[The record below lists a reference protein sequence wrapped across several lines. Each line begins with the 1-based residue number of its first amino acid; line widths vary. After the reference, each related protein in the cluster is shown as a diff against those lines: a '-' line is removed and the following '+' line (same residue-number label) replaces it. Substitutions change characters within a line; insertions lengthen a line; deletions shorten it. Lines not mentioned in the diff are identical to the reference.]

1 VKKLATSVFQFEEMK
16 DAMLKF
22 CDPDSVVVTSK
33 PKNHNKVETC
43 FDEIYTQWDK
53 LQKSKTLPKAVV
65 DSLSFLKLPMVRP
78 GETRT
83 DVSTQRI
90 AALERMVGNLIEQN
104 KMIVGSLEDLKKKES
119 APMTYAS
126 RAAADTG
133 AVAKTGGSSSFGS
146 AQNGQDRGRH
156 LNVNRLQTRTRS
168 QTPKRPRLDDEQD
181 QQHGGPHDPPGHQN
195 VWEDPNRRKYRSA
208 GAKVI
213 RGTAGVATA
222 AAVGGAGGVR
232 QGWKSAPRELFVYHT
247 HHSTTD
253 EDIRD
258 LIGETSKV
266 EVLEIEKRS
275 REGAYFGSFRVRVN
289 MDEFDKAL
297 SPEHW
302 PSGWS
307 VREYFVAKKNPDSQ
321 QNQNQNQRT
330 S

>member
-1 VKKLATSVFQFEEMK
+1 M
-16 DAMLKF
+16 
-22 CDPDSVVVTSK
+22 
-33 PKNHNKVETC
+33 
-43 FDEIYTQWDK
+43 QWDK
-53 LQKSKTLPKAVV
+53 LQKSKTLPRAVV
-65 DSLSFLKLPMVRP
+65 DSLSFMKLPMVRP

-83 DVSTQRI
+83 DLSIERI
-90 AALERMVGNLIEQN
+90 AALEQMVGNLIEQN

-119 APMTYAS
+119 APLTYAS
-126 RAAADTG
+126 RVAADTG
-133 AVAKTGGSSSFGS
+133 AVSRGGSTSFGA
-146 AQNGQDRGRH
+146 AQNGVSGQDRGRH
-156 LNVNRLQTRTRS
+156 LNVDRLQTRTRS
-168 QTPKRPRLDDEQD
+168 QTPKRPRLDNDHE
-181 QQHGGPHDPPGHQN
+181 QQHGGQPEHPGHQN
-195 VWEDPNRRKYRSA
+195 VWEDPNRRKFRSN

-213 RGTAGVATA
+213 LGTAGVATA
-222 AAVGGAGGVR
+222 AAAGGAGGVR

-253 EDIRD
+253 EDIKD

-289 MDEFDKAL
+289 RDEFEKAL

-307 VREYFVAKKNPDSQ
+307 VREYFVARKKPDLQ
-321 QNQNQNQRT
+321 QNQNQNLRT